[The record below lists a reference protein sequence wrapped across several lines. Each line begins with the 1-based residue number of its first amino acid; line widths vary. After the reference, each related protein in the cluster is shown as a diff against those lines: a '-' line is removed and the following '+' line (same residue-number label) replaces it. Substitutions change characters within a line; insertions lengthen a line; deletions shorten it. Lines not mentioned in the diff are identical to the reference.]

1 MRRTLMTAL
10 IAGGLAMS
18 TASAALAEHNNGYH
32 DSDPTAGDPFSLSP
46 VPGAQRPG
54 AELAKAIRALRIKDY
69 RYAANAAD
77 NVLQASPGSVYAWQ
91 LLGVSLAGRAD
102 WRGSGRAYAR
112 AVRLSPDNPVNH
124 AGLGLALANQK
135 DPAAR
140 AELDWLQ
147 ARARAC
153 GDGCPDSARLKAL
166 ASTVQNAL

>member
-1 MRRTLMTAL
+1 MRRNL
-10 IAGGLAMS
+10 IAAVVAGGLAMF
-18 TASAALAEHNNGYH
+18 TANAAMAEHNNGYH

-46 VPGAQRPG
+46 IAGAQKPGAQ
-54 AELAKAIRALRIKDY
+54 LALAIRALRAKDY
-69 RYAANAAD
+69 RFAANAAD
-77 NVLQASPGSVYAWQ
+77 TVVQVSPGSVYAWQ
-91 LLGVSLAGRAD
+91 LLGVALAGRAD

-140 AELDWLQ
+140 GELEWLQ

-166 ASTVQNAL
+166 TSSVQSAL